1 AKKRTLHNTLSTI
14 GEESRSNYSES
25 TTKSTV
31 LSQKNS
37 NKTIKDYSNSVKTE
51 DEESIESSISSLKSN
66 NSYIRINDNYKEV
79 LKSIEELRNVS
90 LNNSECIK
98 NSISNEGLEQKFTN
112 DTINN
117 NDKKIN
123 SDTDNQKENLSLEEI
138 AKTLLQVINENVQK
152 SSVQKNEVSLSQVK
166 SIKLINNI
174 ANDTTKILEKDKKYF
189 VNSTTGSDFH
199 LSLDED
205 DLIDKPIQSNE
216 MELVSSGEVD
226 LIPSKNSKPIDL
238 STIHEE
244 SKDMSNNHSFENR
257 TLDSNLLDEMYENS
271 CKQSII
277 NSNASSLVD
286 SVGGS
291 YSKKSKTP
299 SNLSEGRSLISDG
312 TSILSDTSR
321 NSEKRIE
328 EKHRNVM
335 ESIDMLR
342 NISSNNSIH
351 LQRPDSRE
359 TNASEQSI
367 YMDDGFQSNRV
378 KFNPIH
384 QSVSSSFFHHNTP
397 TSSKSTNYDSKKK
410 EKDGQ
415 NENVSEEKNTS
426 LDQLQ
431 DMLINLKKSSVEVEV
446 NKDEVPLSEMKSFK
460 FLNDIIERTTS
471 VFLKDHFDYLNENQA
486 FFEMSPGFLA
496 QYIPETIDEKCLDK
510 SKVGSRI
517 FGEINNEQ
525 PISEDKMFVE
535 LTGRNTSNQMEGS
548 CNVKSVDSG
557 AFFANNNNQ

>member
-1 AKKRTLHNTLSTI
+1 MDHQI
-14 GEESRSNYSES
+14 
-25 TTKSTV
+25 
-31 LSQKNS
+31 
-37 NKTIKDYSNSVKTE
+37 E
-51 DEESIESSISSLKSN
+51 D
-66 NSYIRINDNYKEV
+66 
-79 LKSIEELRNVS
+79 
-90 LNNSECIK
+90 
-98 NSISNEGLEQKFTN
+98 
-112 DTINN
+112 
-117 NDKKIN
+117 
-123 SDTDNQKENLSLEEI
+123 
-138 AKTLLQVINENVQK
+138 
-152 SSVQKNEVSLSQVK
+152 
-166 SIKLINNI
+166 
-174 ANDTTKILEKDKKYF
+174 
-189 VNSTTGSDFH
+189 STTGSDFH

-359 TNASEQSI
+359 TNASERSI

-415 NENVSEEKNTS
+415 NENVSEERNTS

-496 QYIPETIDEKCLDK
+496 QYIPETIDEKCVDK

-548 CNVKSVDSG
+548 CNLN
-557 AFFANNNNQ
+557 FR